1 MPPRVVRRAFGLA
14 WVLAFMLTAACRGSS
29 SGGGPGTGGSGATG
43 GAATDGGATGG
54 TATGRGSGV
63 DAGASD
69 SGGDQIASGG
79 RDSPANGGN
88 ASGGGGMKGG
98 SPGAGGGAAGG
109 ALAGGTTGSAGGMGG
124 AGSDSADAPQPSP
137 GCRLAKAQPPER
149 TTDATF
155 GLAVARKFPPTYDGV
170 TPMPLIFALHATNFP
185 ASYAVMDLVKD
196 QPMAARYV
204 IVAPQEK
211 LENPSNFEGREPA
224 DFSQM
229 MANVLDELCVDQGR
243 IFAVGNGSGGRA
255 LVRWTSYM
263 ARATATPTVPP
274 VRAFAMVGTFI
285 GGNAGPHPG
294 TTIFIHPL
302 TSNNSRAVGDEDGT
316 KALAVFLKRNQCSEA
331 TVPVAAASCVAEGMP
346 VDPGCV
352 DFEGCALPFRFC
364 HHDDLT
370 KQTSGDPW
378 TCMASPA
385 IYQFFERFL

>member
-1 MPPRVVRRAFGLA
+1 
-14 WVLAFMLTAACRGSS
+14 
-29 SGGGPGTGGSGATG
+29 
-43 GAATDGGATGG
+43 
-54 TATGRGSGV
+54 
-63 DAGASD
+63 
-69 SGGDQIASGG
+69 
-79 RDSPANGGN
+79 
-88 ASGGGGMKGG
+88 
-98 SPGAGGGAAGG
+98 
-109 ALAGGTTGSAGGMGG
+109 MGG
-124 AGSDSADAPQPSP
+124 AGSGSADAPQPSP
-137 GCRLAKAQPPER
+137 GCRLANAQPPER

-211 LENPSNFEGREPA
+211 LDNPSNFEVRESA

-229 MANVLDELCVDQGR
+229 MANALDELCVDQRR

-263 ARATATPTVPP
+263 ARATATPAVPP

-285 GGNAGPHPG
+285 GGNAGANPV

-316 KALAVFLKRNQCSEA
+316 KALAVFRKRNQCSET

-346 VDPGCV
+346 VNPGCV